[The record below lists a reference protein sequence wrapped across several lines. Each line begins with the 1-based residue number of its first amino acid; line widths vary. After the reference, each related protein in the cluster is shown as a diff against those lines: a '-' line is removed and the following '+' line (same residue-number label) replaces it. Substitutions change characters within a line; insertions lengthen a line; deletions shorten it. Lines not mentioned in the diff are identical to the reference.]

1 MAKSGEEVD
10 FDFFDSP
17 RTADRN
23 ERNVEENVPRPR
35 KSDTPTKDDVSE
47 STVTSA
53 KPPTHPNSAA
63 KKGKNRD
70 RDESSDSEG
79 RDSPRSNASVSTAQ
93 SKRTI
98 EAKIP
103 SVGLQ
108 HDSDD
113 DYDDKNDDKSDDER
127 SANRSNDRRSH
138 SSSNDERS
146 PIRSATPN
154 GNARNKKDTKY
165 SRKKSNSISSRG
177 SVSSK
182 EEPKGKNKNSE
193 REKAK
198 KKSAYLSDDSDGSD
212 VDITDTDSDVTEVSP
227 LNSPH
232 KPPDLPRQKSA
243 KPRPVRNVSATSNRS
258 SSMNIDRILSSHKD
272 TMDLKVLL
280 QTVLDMENKDS
291 AARSRRVT
299 TGTGVTSGDFC
310 RQRKNYSFTNDQVMK
325 IDRENQRLMENIMRK
340 AKEAKK
346 VKQELKMA
354 AKKQTYVTPSRPA
367 SSAINRNRQQQKI
380 EVENLVS

>member
-1 MAKSGEEVD
+1 MAKTNEEVD

-17 RTADRN
+17 RTTDKN
-23 ERNVEENVPRPR
+23 DLNVEINAKRPGKGNTSAR
-35 KSDTPTKDDVSE
+35 DDISE

-63 KKGKNRD
+63 KKAKK
-70 RDESSDSEG
+70 RDESSDSDC
-79 RDSPRSNASVSTAQ
+79 RDSPRSNVSVSTTQ

-103 SVGLQ
+103 SAGLQ

-113 DYDDKNDDKSDDER
+113 DYDDKNDDNSDDETSGSR
-127 SANRSNDRRSH
+127 NNDRRSYSSMNDE
-138 SSSNDERS
+138 SSS
-146 PIRSATPN
+146 IRSATPN
-154 GNARNKKDTKY
+154 GNARNKKDIKP

-182 EEPKGKNKNSE
+182 EEPKQKNKDSE
-193 REKAK
+193 RQKAK

-232 KPPDLPRQKSA
+232 KPPDPPRPKST
-243 KPRPVRNVSATSNRS
+243 KSRPVRNASATFNRNGS
-258 SSMNIDRILSSHKD
+258 ANINRILSARKD

-280 QTVLDMENKDS
+280 QTVLDMENEGT

-299 TGTGVTSGDFC
+299 TAAPSGDFC
-310 RQRKNYSFTNDQVMK
+310 RQRKNYSFTNEQVMR

-340 AKEAKK
+340 AREAKK

-354 AKKQTYVTPSRPA
+354 GKKQTCATPLRPA
-367 SSAINRNRQQQKI
+367 SSAINRVRQQQRI

>member
-1 MAKSGEEVD
+1 MAKSSEEVD

-17 RTADRN
+17 RTTDRN
-23 ERNVEENVPRPR
+23 ERNVEKNAARPW
-35 KSDTPTKDDVSE
+35 KSDTSARDDVSE

-70 RDESSDSEG
+70 ESSDSEG
-79 RDSPRSNASVSTAQ
+79 RDSPRSNVSVSTTQ

-113 DYDDKNDDKSDDER
+113 DYDDKNVDNSDDEGSR
-127 SANRSNDRRSH
+127 NRSNDRRSY
-138 SSSNDERS
+138 SSSNDDRS
-146 PIRSATPN
+146 SIRSATPN
-154 GNARNKKDTKY
+154 GKPRNIKDKKY
-165 SRKKSNSISSRG
+165 SREKSNSISSRS

-182 EEPKGKNKNSE
+182 EAPKDKNKDSE

-227 LNSPH
+227 LSSPH
-232 KPPDLPRQKSA
+232 KPPVLPRQKSA
-243 KPRPVRNVSATSNRS
+243 KPRPVRNMSATSDRS
-258 SSMNIDRILSSHKD
+258 GSLNINHILSSHKD

-280 QTVLDMENKDS
+280 QTVLDMENEGS
-291 AARSRRVT
+291 AARSRQIT
-299 TGTGVTSGDFC
+299 SGNGVPSGDFC
-310 RQRKNYSFTNDQVMK
+310 RQRKNYSFTNEQVMK

-340 AKEAKK
+340 AREAKK

-354 AKKQTYVTPSRPA
+354 AKKQTFTTQLRP
-367 SSAINRNRQQQKI
+367 SSAINRIRQQQRI